1 MIIIIM
7 IFLWLFQD
15 YYNYH
20 QQSPPDAMWYLS
32 SYSYKHLSSS
42 SQREST
48 AAPTCP
54 SPTSQGNKTEPEKK
68 LALVKVKVKVKMPSW
83 LFCWICVERN
93 LDGGAD
99 EEPKVGADIQV
110 GGVVAQPVVDLKI
123 AKVELNWNFTHQ
135 RVGDPVECD
144 EEEVPST
151 GWVGGPP
158 LHHRVYAGETG

>member
-1 MIIIIM
+1 
-7 IFLWLFQD
+7 
-15 YYNYH
+15 
-20 QQSPPDAMWYLS
+20 
-32 SYSYKHLSSS
+32 
-42 SQREST
+42 
-48 AAPTCP
+48 
-54 SPTSQGNKTEPEKK
+54 
-68 LALVKVKVKVKMPSW
+68 MPSW

-123 AKVELNWNFTHQ
+123 AKVELNLNFTHQ

-158 LHHRVYAGETG
+158 LHHRVYAANSGWPLFILKESKPAFINEPSHVCFRTLMLDISFCQY